1 MLEGVREAPSKCKSV
16 LSWSRLNPKP
26 LQLGWGFRMSRSN
39 LSCVPALVDH
49 AHWLSQRKGTSV
61 TLGNLLPSK
70 KTVPGEGN
78 EELGIL
84 RGSRTEHP
92 GTQLLPRLQVPRAV
106 RHPRG
111 RHSPGVWVS
120 LLRPWQCTP
129 TVCSG
134 SSFQCTSV
142 LGLHAWNRPFAS
154 SRGQLSPILLP
165 CFLVFLPPQSARVPS
180 LGSSKQLLCVTLTVL
195 LLSLGL

>member
-1 MLEGVREAPSKCKSV
+1 MLAVFEFLSIYHYQGVYYGKLRPEMLEDVREAPSKCKSV

-26 LQLGWGFRMSRSN
+26 LQLGWVS
-39 LSCVPALVDH
+39 PALVDH

-92 GTQLLPRLQVPRAV
+92 GTSFY
-106 RHPRG
+106 HD
-111 RHSPGVWVS
+111 
-120 LLRPWQCTP
+120 
-129 TVCSG
+129 CS
-134 SSFQCTSV
+134 S
-142 LGLHAWNRPFAS
+142 
-154 SRGQLSPILLP
+154 
-165 CFLVFLPPQSARVPS
+165 
-180 LGSSKQLLCVTLTVL
+180 
-195 LLSLGL
+195 